1 MLVRPLFLGSSFIS
15 ACRRSTEHRS
25 PEGRTPAPRAFEEPA
40 RKPPLVLDERR
51 KHRKHGEEYGDSLK
65 FVGHRISGAS
75 CLGEEAPAGR
85 DGFRDGA
92 TDCKFRRMS
101 RNLKKLLAELL
112 FLLQC

>member
-1 MLVRPLFLGSSFIS
+1 
-15 ACRRSTEHRS
+15 
-25 PEGRTPAPRAFEEPA
+25 
-40 RKPPLVLDERR
+40 VLDERR

-92 TDCKFRRMS
+92 TDCNS
-101 RNLKKLLAELL
+101 GACPET
-112 FLLQC
+112 